1 MLMLCIRAKGPEQAE
16 GELSARWFCTFPP
29 QLPLCQQMGSR
40 GWGVGLSTILQGILC
55 TTSPAALGLQSLG
68 TTPAALGGHPTPETV
83 LVFPLCFEGRKDL
96 IVWVWPVKGQTC
108 RLLRNWVL
116 LPAVCTQQGQI
127 QTPTCSDLFL
137 AGWMFLQSVSLQL
150 LSQGPHRY
158 SWIRVSYLLYLPVPQ
173 R

>member
-29 QLPLCQQMGSR
+29 WLPLCQQMGSR

-55 TTSPAALGLQSLG
+55 TMSPAALGLQSLG

-96 IVWVWPVKGQTC
+96 IVCVAREGADLQAAPQPSAAACRVHTARPDSDTHMLWPISSWVDVSAKRFPSVVVPGH
-108 RLLRNWVL
+108 
-116 LPAVCTQQGQI
+116 TQVQLDQG
-127 QTPTCSDLFL
+127 
-137 AGWMFLQSVSLQL
+137 
-150 LSQGPHRY
+150 
-158 SWIRVSYLLYLPVPQ
+158 
-173 R
+173 